1 MTQAFSCDCWVLPPE
16 HTAEKKLIW
25 AKNSDRHPGE
35 SQVLEFHPARVEKE
49 TTLGGLTIPGAATLA
64 TLGSAPY
71 WGYGYEM
78 GVNSNGVAI
87 GNEAIYTR
95 NSRADSAAGLT
106 GMELVRLGLERGST
120 APEAAEVIVGLVER
134 YGQGASATP
143 FEPPEHGYYD
153 NAFLVADPKEAL
165 IIEAVGREAKVQ
177 AVSSSGYS
185 ISNFPPLGSRP
196 DWRKGPTISGAYRSR
211 LTRQALKQP
220 RPLELNQ
227 VFALARKHGFGH
239 GVCMHP
245 IPGLVPYQTVAS
257 MVAVLPTSSE
267 QILEVWWCAG
277 LPCRGVY
284 LPFFP
289 QTGHLPEIVS
299 RPGTSGRK
307 SGPAELALGDQFEA
321 NSYWWLTQKYPETQA
336 RNKLE
341 AELLAE
347 RPQVLAEA
355 QSLMQ
360 KGRLARVRELLN
372 SFSNRA
378 LERALALYRENSALN
393 SDYLSK
399 P

>member
-16 HTAEKKLIW
+16 RTAENKLIW

-35 SQVLEFHPARVEKE
+35 SQVLEFHPARVEQE
-49 TTLGGLTIPGAATLA
+49 TILGNLAIPGAATLA

-95 NSRADSAAGLT
+95 NSRADNTPGLT

-120 APEAAEVIVGLVER
+120 AHEAAEVIVGLVER

-143 FEPPEHGYYD
+143 FEPPERGYYD
-153 NAFLVADPKEAL
+153 NAFLVADPKEVL
-165 IIEAVGREAKVQ
+165 VIEAVGREAKVQ
-177 AVSSSGYS
+177 TASGASYS
-185 ISNFPPLGSRP
+185 ISNFPPLGARP
-196 DWRKGPTISGAYRSR
+196 NWGKGPTISGAYRSR
-211 LTRQALKQP
+211 LTRRALKQP
-220 RPLELNQ
+220 RPLELSQ
-227 VFALARKHGFGH
+227 VFALARKHGVGH

-245 IPGLVPYQTVAS
+245 IPGLVAYQTVAS
-257 MVAVLPTSSE
+257 MVAVLPNSSE

-289 QTGHLPEIVS
+289 QIGHLPEIVS
-299 RPGTSGRK
+299 RAGTSGRK
-307 SGPAELALGDQFEA
+307 SGPAELALGDQFDA
-321 NSYWWLTQKYPETQA
+321 NSYWWLTQKYPEAQA

-355 QSLMQ
+355 QGLMQ
-360 KGRLARVRELLN
+360 KGRLARARELLN
-372 SFSNRA
+372 NFSNQA
-378 LERALALYRENSALN
+378 LERALKLYRKN
-393 SDYLSK
+393 SDLNNESL
-399 P
+399 PRP